1 MRCTSSNVLS
11 LLSSSVLS
19 NGVRFSPVSSYLRSQ
34 GSRFDSGATM
44 RERGYTDTPNHNPII
59 TLISALSAMGLRDA
73 PNQPSYS
80 THFVHGTMIT
90 VNKRS
95 FVSLRSLSDR

>member
-1 MRCTSSNVLS
+1 
-11 LLSSSVLS
+11 
-19 NGVRFSPVSSYLRSQ
+19 
-34 GSRFDSGATM
+34 M

-90 VNKRS
+90 VNNRS